1 MSSPHSLKVDTSI
14 RGIIWLTL
22 PISLSKLVPELNY
35 LFNAAFLSR
44 LGVKELGLVGIVG
57 VYYLIFSAI
66 GYGLN
71 NALLAIM
78 SRRAG
83 ENNRDAIFETLW
95 HGLVVGTILAV
106 TTILFTYFYI
116 DDVLLAMGLSREN
129 ALMASDFL
137 KVRIWGLLFLYAFQM
152 QNAYLVSLQNSRLL
166 IVGALVAAFSNV
178 YFDYALIFGKFGMT
192 ALGFQGAAYA
202 SVISE
207 LLGMVSVFAV
217 IYFSAISKKYAI
229 SMHFKISLQT
239 TGLVLRQAWPL
250 MGQYAISTWS
260 WWIFFILVNRNYTE
274 TEQGVSQVMRNLFG
288 LSGVFTWAFGSA
300 TNTII
305 SNIIGQGKLHLIKKT
320 LLKISLVSG
329 TGIFFFV
336 VIINIWP
343 SLFLDL
349 YGLGPE
355 FVREAIGPLRVV
367 TVAMLILGMGVIMLN
382 AVIATGKTVVVFWI
396 EFAGII
402 TYLAYIYTV
411 MEVVHAEHVFAWM
424 SEWVYWLLL
433 FTLSF
438 LYLWKGNWRR
448 DLSYD

>member
-1 MSSPHSLKVDTSI
+1 MSLPHSLKVDTSI
-14 RGIIWLTL
+14 RGIIWLTV

-106 TTILFTYFYI
+106 MTISFTYLYI
-116 DDVLLAMGLSREN
+116 EDVLLAMGISREN
-129 ALMASDFL
+129 AVMASAFL

-152 QNAYLVSLQNSRLL
+152 QNAYLVSLQNSRFL
-166 IVGALVAAFSNV
+166 IVGALVAALSNV
-178 YFDYALIFGKFGMT
+178 YLDYALIFGEFGFP
-192 ALGFQGAAYA
+192 AFGFQGAAYA

-207 LLGMVSVFAV
+207 LLGMIAVFAV
-217 IYFSAISKKYAI
+217 IYFSNISKKYAI
-229 SMHFKISLQT
+229 SLHFKISLPT

-320 LLKISLVSG
+320 LLKISLISG

-336 VIINIWP
+336 LIINMWP

-396 EFAGII
+396 EFAGIA
-402 TYLAYIYTV
+402 TYLVYIYTV
-411 MEVVHAEHVFAWM
+411 MEIINAEHVVAWM

-438 LYLWKGNWRR
+438 LYLWKGNWRK
-448 DLSYD
+448 DLAYD